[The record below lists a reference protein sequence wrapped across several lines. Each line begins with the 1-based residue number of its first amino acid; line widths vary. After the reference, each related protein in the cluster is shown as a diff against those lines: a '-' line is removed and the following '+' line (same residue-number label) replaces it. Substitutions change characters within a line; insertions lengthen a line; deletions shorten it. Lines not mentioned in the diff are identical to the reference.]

1 MKDLEVKFDRNS
13 ADKLTDRLFVQS
25 IAISI
30 ICIVMCM
37 IALCSMTYA
46 WFNDGVSGGNN
57 VLTAGRFDLSVTVT
71 DSYGNRFDA
80 FTDVDGSSYYRLER
94 IDNYSVPLEMTS
106 DTTVEK
112 GFCSVDANGVAY
124 KTASIKKTDPSFSFI
139 VKTESSDTILTFD
152 AAWGLPAEV
161 NIRVGDTLTVGAS
174 LGTGE

>member
-1 MKDLEVKFDRNS
+1 MKDFKVKIDQTS
-13 ADKLTDRLFVQS
+13 VDKLTDRVFVQS
-25 IAISI
+25 ITVSI

-71 DSYGNRFDA
+71 NSNGNMIDTSTDA
-80 FTDVDGSSYYRLER
+80 DGNTYCCLEQVDE
-94 IDNYSVPLEMTS
+94 YSITLEMTS

-112 GFCSVDANGVAY
+112 GFCTVDANGVSY
-124 KTASIKKTDPSFSFI
+124 KTDSIKKSDPIFSFTL
-139 VKTESSDTILTFD
+139 KTKDQDTILTFD

-161 NIRVGDTLTVGAS
+161 NIEKEGTLTVGAS
-174 LGTGE
+174 LETGE

>member
-13 ADKLTDRLFVQS
+13 ADKLTDRVFVQS

-37 IALCSMTYA
+37 IAIYSMTYA

-57 VLTAGRFDLSVTVT
+57 VLTAGRFNLSVTVT
-71 DSYGNRFDA
+71 DSYGNRINA
-80 FTDVDGSSYYRLER
+80 STDVDGSSYYRLER

-124 KTASIKKTDPSFSFI
+124 KTASIKKTDTSFSFI
-139 VKTESSDTILTFD
+139 VKTESSDTILIFD

-161 NIRVGDTLTVGAS
+161 NIKVGDTLTVGAS